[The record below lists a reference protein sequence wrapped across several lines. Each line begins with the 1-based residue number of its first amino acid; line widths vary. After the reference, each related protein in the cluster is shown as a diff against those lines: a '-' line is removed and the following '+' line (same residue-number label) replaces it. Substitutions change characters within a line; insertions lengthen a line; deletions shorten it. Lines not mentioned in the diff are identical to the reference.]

1 MKKQLKINKIKI
13 INFLITPIKIDK
25 LILEIYKLIKNK
37 KKAHYICVS
46 SVHGATE
53 SFLNNSFKKAHNNAD
68 IALPDGR
75 PIYWALKFFCKNETD
90 HLPGYFVTDKIC
102 DLANKKN
109 LSLGIYGSTD
119 IVQKKFITKIKKKYK
134 KIKFKYLYSPPF
146 RKISNIE
153 KNKIC
158 NSINKS
164 KIDILFVALGA
175 PKQEIWIN
183 EASKS
188 INAPILGVGAAFDF
202 YARNVERAPLF
213 MRQNGLEWLYRIY
226 KEPRRLF
233 FRYFFSIILFFI
245 GLTIQLVF
253 DFFIGYN
260 INNI

>member
-13 INFLITPIKIDK
+13 INFLITPIKINK

-158 NSINKS
+158 KSINKS

-175 PKQEIWIN
+175 PKQEIWMYENKKNMRCVMIG
-183 EASKS
+183 
-188 INAPILGVGAAFDF
+188 IGAAIDF
-202 YARNVERAPLF
+202 ISGNKKLPPKILEKLGLAWLF
-213 MRQNGLEWLYRIY
+213 RLIA
-226 KEPRRLF
+226 EPRRLF
-233 FRYFFSIILFFI
+233 WRYLTANFLFIILITMQILKIKNFK
-245 GLTIQLVF
+245 
-253 DFFIGYN
+253 
-260 INNI
+260 